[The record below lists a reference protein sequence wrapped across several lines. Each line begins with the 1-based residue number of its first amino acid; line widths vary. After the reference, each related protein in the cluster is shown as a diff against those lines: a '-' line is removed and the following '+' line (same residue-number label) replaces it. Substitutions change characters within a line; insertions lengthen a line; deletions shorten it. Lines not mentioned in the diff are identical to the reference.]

1 MSPRSP
7 RAERGRD
14 AAALDGFVE
23 RFAATLEDA
32 GFARMAAR
40 VFATL
45 LTTDSG
51 RLTASELA
59 ERLQASPAAIS
70 GAVRYLIQ
78 INLVSRERQPGT
90 RRDVYRV
97 HDDAWYE
104 ALVRRD
110 QMLARWERD
119 LQDGVE
125 VLGPDTPAGRR
136 LEELIAFVEFTQEEL
151 PNLIARWRERRG
163 SLRSH
168 DSQGRP

>member
-1 MSPRSP
+1 MSKKTPAPQPDVDLADVS
-7 RAERGRD
+7 
-14 AAALDGFVE
+14 GFVE

-45 LTTDSG
+45 LATDSG

-70 GAVRYLIQ
+70 GAVRYLMQ
-78 INLVSRERQPGT
+78 VNLARRERQPGT
-90 RRDVYRV
+90 RRVVYRV

-110 QMLARWERD
+110 EMLARWARD
-119 LQDGVE
+119 LRDGAE
-125 VLGPDTPAGRR
+125 LLGPDTPAGQR
-136 LEELIAFVEFTQEEL
+136 LEEMIAFIDFTQEEL
-151 PNLIARWRERRG
+151 PSLIARWHKRRAE
-163 SLRSH
+163 LR
-168 DSQGRP
+168 QP